1 MQSSLIKP
9 LAWMSLGAGLWFAGS
24 HVAGKIHAKPSLT
37 STCAITLEPHELAT
51 ETWPK
56 VERLSDDTVVVP
68 VELAS
73 KFGLHVA
80 TTTKETNPIKLPSFH
95 GVLAL
100 DNDCLSHVH
109 ARFGGEVV
117 EMGFTK
123 TEDDTPRPIR
133 VGDRVQKG
141 QVLAVIWSTD
151 LGAKKIEYMTSL
163 AKLRSEIDLRD
174 RLKKL
179 SEEGGTSGR
188 SYRDAEKDVQTRL
201 AEVANAELTLRT
213 WRLRDEDITKIRED
227 ADRLADSQIPASD
240 LKNWARVEVVS
251 PINGVVLEKNVAVGG
266 LVDTTDELFKIGDT
280 THLSVWAHVYE
291 EDLPLL
297 ESLHRPIPWTVSV
310 PSRSGADFPGTL
322 DRISAVIDQTQHTAL
337 IAGRVE
343 NSTGDLKVGQF
354 VTVSIELPPSS
365 DELELPVA
373 AVVEDGHHSV
383 VFVEREAE
391 PYSFTRRNVKVIRR
405 YRDRIYVKSEAD
417 GIHAGQRIMNAGA
430 LMVNNAMEQLAVPPS
445 STHPAGTLSVT
456 EPEVHIADAL

>member
-1 MQSSLIKP
+1 
-9 LAWMSLGAGLWFAGS
+9 MSLGAALWFAGN
-24 HVAGKIHAKPSLT
+24 HVAGTMHTKPHQT
-37 STCAITLEPHELAT
+37 STCNITLEPHELAT

-56 VERLSDDTVVVP
+56 VERLSSDTVVVP
-68 VELAS
+68 AELAS
-73 KFGLHVA
+73 KFGLQVA
-80 TTTKETNPIKLPSFH
+80 TTSAETNPIKLPSFH

-117 EMGFTK
+117 EMGYSKSEGETA
-123 TEDDTPRPIR
+123 RPIR

-163 AKLRSEIDLRD
+163 AKLRSEVDLRD

-227 ADRLADSQIPASD
+227 ADRLSDSQIPASD
-240 LKNWARVEVVS
+240 LKDWARVEVIS

-297 ESLHRPIPWTVSV
+297 ESLHHPIPWTVSV

-337 IAGRVE
+337 IAGRVD
-343 NSTGDLKVGQF
+343 NPTGDLKVGQF

-373 AVVEDGHHSV
+373 AVVEDGHASV
-383 VFVEREAE
+383 VFVEHEAE
-391 PYSFTRRNVKVIRR
+391 PNSFTRRTVKVIRR
-405 YRDRIYVKSEAD
+405 FRDRIYVKSESE
-417 GIHAGQRIMNAGA
+417 GVHAGQRIMNAGA
-430 LMVNNAMEQLAVPPS
+430 LMVNNAMEQLAIPQTS
-445 STHPAGTLSVT
+445 ANPAGALSIA
-456 EPEVHIADAL
+456 EPAAHVAGSL

>member
-1 MQSSLIKP
+1 MQSSAIKSM
-9 LAWMSLGAGLWFAGS
+9 AWMSLGAALWYAGS
-24 HVAGKIHAKPSLT
+24 HVSGTMLHKPQGALPPARPQSHELT
-37 STCAITLEPHELAT
+37 STA
-51 ETWPK
+51 WPK

-68 VELAS
+68 AELAS
-73 KFGLHVA
+73 KFGLQVSA
-80 TTTKETNPIKLPSFH
+80 TSAETNPIKLPSFH

-117 EMGFTK
+117 EMGNSK
-123 TEDDTPRPIR
+123 PEGEAPRPIR

-163 AKLRSEIDLRD
+163 AKLRSELDLRD

-213 WRLRDEDITKIRED
+213 WRLRDEDIAKIRED
-227 ADRLADSQIPASD
+227 ADRLSDSQIPASN
-240 LKNWARVEVVS
+240 LKDWARVEVVS
-251 PINGVVLEKNVAVGG
+251 PIAGVVLEKNIAVGG
-266 LVDTTDELFKIGDT
+266 LVDTSDELFKVGDT
-280 THLSVWAHVYE
+280 SHLSVWAHVYE

-297 ESLHRPIPWTVSV
+297 ESLRHPIPWTVSV
-310 PSRSGADFPGTL
+310 PSRTGADFAGSL
-322 DRISAVIDQTQHTAL
+322 DRISAVIDQMQHTAL
-337 IAGRVE
+337 VVGRVE
-343 NSTGDLKVGQF
+343 NTTGDLKVGQF

-373 AVVEDGHHSV
+373 AVVEDGHQSV
-383 VFVEREAE
+383 VFVEHEAE
-391 PYSFTRRNVKVIRR
+391 PYSFTRRAVKVIRR
-405 YRDRIYVKSEAD
+405 YRDRIYVKSEVD
-417 GIHAGQRIMNAGA
+417 GVHPGQRIMNSGA
-430 LMVNNAMEQLAVPPS
+430 LMVKNAMEQLPVPTSPEN
-445 STHPAGTLSVT
+445 HPGALSAAEPTIDVVTTL
-456 EPEVHIADAL
+456 